1 MRKNWFIRN
10 MQKYKLHDNESYMNE
25 IHIKQ
30 LESVTEERS
39 LPHYVIPVL
48 FFVPA
53 AFVVSSH
60 FCTAL
65 KSII

>member
-1 MRKNWFIRN
+1 
-10 MQKYKLHDNESYMNE
+10 MQKYKLQDNESYMNE
-25 IHIKQ
+25 INIKQ

-39 LPHYVIPVL
+39 SPHYVIPVL
-48 FFVPA
+48 FFVPG

-60 FCTAL
+60 FPSLLLCTAL